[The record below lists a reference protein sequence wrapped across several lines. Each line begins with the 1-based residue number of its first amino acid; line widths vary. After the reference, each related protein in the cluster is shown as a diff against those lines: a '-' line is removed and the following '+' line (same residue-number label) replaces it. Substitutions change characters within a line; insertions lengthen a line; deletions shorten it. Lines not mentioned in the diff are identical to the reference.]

1 MSDCFDHV
9 EEGVRW
15 ISHLGARPACSRRRW
30 FGARRRCTCPRLGVN
45 PQLIG
50 VTVVAWGTSTPEL
63 VVSIE
68 AALKG
73 LGGIAIGN
81 VVGSN
86 IANIGL
92 ILGAAALIHPIAI
105 RPQAI
110 RRDGAFVFAATAV
123 FLAIALTADRL
134 VWWHGLLCLGL
145 LAGMT
150 VLTYVQER
158 RGDTPAA
165 SLHAAE
171 AEEVGAVPLR
181 LWLAVVMVV
190 GGIALL
196 AVGGELMIRAAVNIA
211 RAFGVSEVVIG
222 LTLVAVGTSLPELAT
237 SLVAAVRRH
246 SEIALGNILGSNI
259 YNILAILG
267 VASLIAPVPIA
278 PEIAR
283 IEMWVMAAFTLALV
297 PALISGRVV
306 RALGA
311 ALVAAYAAEVGRLVL
326 LQA

>member
-1 MSDCFDHV
+1 MDLVWLVSGLALLV
-9 EEGVRW
+9 
-15 ISHLGARPACSRRRW
+15 LGADGLVR
-30 FGARRRCTCPRLGVN
+30 GGVTLARRLGVN
-45 PQLIG
+45 PLLIG

-86 IANIGL
+86 IVNIGL
-92 ILGAAALIHPIAI
+92 ILGTAALIHPIAI

-110 RRDGAFVFAATAV
+110 RRDGMFVFAATAV

-145 LAGMT
+145 LLGMT
-150 VLTYVQER
+150 ALTYLQER
-158 RGDTPAA
+158 RGDTP
-165 SLHAAE
+165 SGTLHAAE

-181 LWLAVVMVV
+181 LWLAVAMVV

-196 AVGGELMIRAAVNIA
+196 VVGGELMIGAAVNIA

-237 SLVAAVRRH
+237 SVVAAFRRH
-246 SEIALGNILGSNI
+246 SAIALGNILGSNI

-267 VASLIAPVPIA
+267 LASLIAPVPIA
-278 PEIAR
+278 PEIVR
-283 IEMWVMAAFTLALV
+283 VEMWVMAAFALFLL
-297 PALISGRVV
+297 P
-306 RALGA
+306 
-311 ALVAAYAAEVGRLVL
+311 ALVAGRVGRAVAALMLAGYAGYVARL
-326 LQA
+326 ADLA

>member
-1 MSDCFDHV
+1 MDLVWLVSGLALLV
-9 EEGVRW
+9 
-15 ISHLGARPACSRRRW
+15 LGADGLVRGGVAL
-30 FGARRRCTCPRLGVN
+30 ARRLGVN
-45 PQLIG
+45 PLLIG

-110 RRDGAFVFAATAV
+110 RRDGAFVFVATVV

-134 VWWHGLLCLGL
+134 LWWHGLLCLGL
-145 LAGMT
+145 LTGIT
-150 VLTYVQER
+150 VLTYLQER
-158 RGDTPAA
+158 RGDTPSA

-171 AEEVGAVPLR
+171 GEEVGPVPLR

-190 GGIALL
+190 GGIGLL
-196 AVGGELMIRAAVNIA
+196 VIGGELMIGAAVNIA
-211 RAFGVSEVVIG
+211 RGFGVSEVVIG

-237 SLVAAVRRH
+237 SIVAAFRRH

-278 PEIAR
+278 PKIAR
-283 IEMWVMAAFTLALV
+283 IEMWVMAAFALFLS
-297 PALISGRVV
+297 P
-306 RALGA
+306 
-311 ALVAAYAAEVGRLVL
+311 ALVAGRVGRAVGAVMLAGYAGYVGRLAVF
-326 LQA
+326 A

>member
-1 MSDCFDHV
+1 MDLVWLVSGLALLV
-9 EEGVRW
+9 
-15 ISHLGARPACSRRRW
+15 LGADGLVRGGVAL
-30 FGARRRCTCPRLGVN
+30 ARRLGVN
-45 PQLIG
+45 PLLIG

-92 ILGAAALIHPIAI
+92 ILGTAALIHPIAI

-110 RRDGAFVFAATAV
+110 RRDGVFVFAATAV

-145 LAGMT
+145 LTGMT
-150 VLTYVQER
+150 ALTYLQER
-158 RGDTPAA
+158 RGDTPSG

-181 LWLAVVMVV
+181 LWLAVVMVL

-196 AVGGELMIRAAVNIA
+196 VVGGELMIGAAVNIA

-237 SLVAAVRRH
+237 SVVAAFRRH

-283 IEMWVMAAFTLALV
+283 VEMWVMAVFALFLL
-297 PALISGRVV
+297 P
-306 RALGA
+306 
-311 ALVAAYAAEVGRLVL
+311 ALVAGRVGRALAALMLAGYLGYVGRL
-326 LQA
+326 AFFA

>member
-1 MSDCFDHV
+1 MDLVWLVSGLALLV
-9 EEGVRW
+9 
-15 ISHLGARPACSRRRW
+15 LGADGLVRGGVAL
-30 FGARRRCTCPRLGVN
+30 ARRLGVN
-45 PQLIG
+45 PLLIG

-110 RRDGAFVFAATAV
+110 RRDGLFVFAATAV

-145 LAGMT
+145 LAGT
-150 VLTYVQER
+150 TFITYLQER
-158 RGDTPAA
+158 RGDTP
-165 SLHAAE
+165 SGTLHAAE

-196 AVGGELMIRAAVNIA
+196 VIGGELMIGAAVNIA

-222 LTLVAVGTSLPELAT
+222 LTLVAVGTSLPEFAT
-237 SLVAAVRRH
+237 SVVAAFRRH

-283 IEMWVMAAFTLALV
+283 VEMWVMAAFALLLL
-297 PALISGRVV
+297 P
-306 RALGA
+306 
-311 ALVAAYAAEVGRLVL
+311 ALVAGRVGRWLAALMLAGYAGYVARL
-326 LQA
+326 AYFA

>member
-1 MSDCFDHV
+1 MDLV
-9 EEGVRW
+9 W
-15 ISHLGARPACSRRRW
+15 LISGLVLLVLGAEGLVRGGVAL
-30 FGARRRCTCPRLGVN
+30 ARRLGVN
-45 PQLIG
+45 PLLIG

-86 IANIGL
+86 IANVGL

-110 RRDGAFVFAATAV
+110 RRDGAFVFTATAV

-134 VWWHGLLCLGL
+134 FWWHGLLCLGL

-158 RGDTPAA
+158 RGDTPSA

-196 AVGGELMIRAAVNIA
+196 AVGGELMIGAAVNIA
-211 RAFGVSEVVIG
+211 RAFAVSKVVIG

-237 SLVAAVRRH
+237 SVVAAVRRH
-246 SEIALGNILGSNI
+246 PEIALGNILGSNI

-278 PEIAR
+278 PEIVR
-283 IEMWVMAAFTLALV
+283 VEMWVMSGFALFLLPALV
-297 PALISGRVV
+297 TGRVV

-311 ALVAAYAAEVGRLVL
+311 ALVAAYAAQVGRLVL

>member
-1 MSDCFDHV
+1 MDLVWLVSGLALLV
-9 EEGVRW
+9 
-15 ISHLGARPACSRRRW
+15 LGADGLVRGGVAL
-30 FGARRRCTCPRLGVN
+30 ARRLGVN
-45 PQLIG
+45 PLLIG

-92 ILGAAALIHPIAI
+92 ILGTAALIHPIAI

-110 RRDGAFVFAATAV
+110 RRDGLFVFAATAV

-145 LAGMT
+145 LTGMT
-150 VLTYVQER
+150 ALTYLQER
-158 RGDTPAA
+158 RGDTPSG

-181 LWLAVVMVV
+181 LWLAVVMVL

-196 AVGGELMIRAAVNIA
+196 VVGGELMIGAAVNIA

-237 SLVAAVRRH
+237 SVVAAFRRH

-283 IEMWVMAAFTLALV
+283 VEMWVMAVFALFLL
-297 PALISGRVV
+297 P
-306 RALGA
+306 
-311 ALVAAYAAEVGRLVL
+311 ALVAGRVGRALAALMLAGYLGYVGRL
-326 LQA
+326 AFFA

>member
-1 MSDCFDHV
+1 MDLV
-9 EEGVRW
+9 WLILGLVLLV
-15 ISHLGARPACSRRRW
+15 LGAEGLVRGGVAL
-30 FGARRRCTCPRLGVN
+30 ARRLGVN
-45 PQLIG
+45 PLLIG

-110 RRDGAFVFAATAV
+110 RRDGGFVFTATAV

-134 VWWHGLLCLGL
+134 FWWHGLLCLGL

-158 RGDTPAA
+158 RGDTPSA

-196 AVGGELMIRAAVNIA
+196 AVGGELIIAAAVNIA
-211 RAFGVSEVVIG
+211 RAFGVSELVIG
-222 LTLVAVGTSLPELAT
+222 LTLVAVSTSLPELAT
-237 SLVAAVRRH
+237 SVVAAVRRH
-246 SEIALGNILGSNI
+246 PEIALGNILGSNI

-278 PEIAR
+278 PEIVR
-283 IEMWVMAAFTLALV
+283 VEMWVMSAFALFLLPALV
-297 PALISGRVV
+297 TGRVV

-311 ALVAAYAAEVGRLVL
+311 ALVAAYAAQVGRLVL

>member
-1 MSDCFDHV
+1 MNLVWLVSGLALLV
-9 EEGVRW
+9 
-15 ISHLGARPACSRRRW
+15 LGADGLVRGGVAL
-30 FGARRRCTCPRLGVN
+30 ARRLGVN
-45 PQLIG
+45 PLLIG

-68 AALKG
+68 AAIKG
-73 LGGIAIGN
+73 FGGIAIGN

-86 IANIGL
+86 IVNIGL
-92 ILGAAALIHPIAI
+92 ILGTAALIHPIAI

-110 RRDGAFVFAATAV
+110 RRDGVFVFAATAV

-145 LAGMT
+145 LLGMT
-150 VLTYVQER
+150 ALTYLQER
-158 RGDTPAA
+158 RGDTPSG

-171 AEEVGAVPLR
+171 AAEVGAVPLR

-196 AVGGELMIRAAVNIA
+196 VVGGELMIGAAVNIA

-237 SLVAAVRRH
+237 SVVAAFRRH

-267 VASLIAPVPIA
+267 LASLIAPVPIA
-278 PEIAR
+278 PEIVR
-283 IEMWVMAAFTLALV
+283 VEMWVMAAFALFLL
-297 PALISGRVV
+297 P
-306 RALGA
+306 
-311 ALVAAYAAEVGRLVL
+311 ALVAGRVGRAVAALMLAGYAGYVARL
-326 LQA
+326 ADLA

>member
-1 MSDCFDHV
+1 MDLVWLVSGLALLV
-9 EEGVRW
+9 
-15 ISHLGARPACSRRRW
+15 
-30 FGARRRCTCPRLGVN
+30 FGADGLVRGGVALARRLGVN
-45 PQLIG
+45 PLLIG

-110 RRDGAFVFAATAV
+110 RRDGVFVFAATAV

-145 LAGMT
+145 LAGT
-150 VLTYVQER
+150 TLVTYLQER
-158 RGDTPAA
+158 RGDTP
-165 SLHAAE
+165 SGTLHAAE

-196 AVGGELMIRAAVNIA
+196 VVGGELMIGAAVNIA

-222 LTLVAVGTSLPELAT
+222 LTLVAVGTSLPEFAT
-237 SLVAAVRRH
+237 SVVAAFRCH

-283 IEMWVMAAFTLALV
+283 VEMWVMAAFALFLL
-297 PALISGRVV
+297 P
-306 RALGA
+306 
-311 ALVAAYAAEVGRLVL
+311 ALVAGRVGRALAALMLAGYAAYVARLAYL
-326 LQA
+326 A